1 MLMRRVASN
10 LLALLVSLA
19 VTAIGLELLTRFI
32 ADDGMQFDLEM
43 WKYARDVKQV
53 AADPLIGHEHAPN
66 RQARLMGVDFRTN
79 SNGLRDREIP
89 RERAPG
95 KLRVAMLGDSLTVGW
110 GVPFDDMFAKR
121 IERLY
126 AADGVDAEVIN

>member
-1 MLMRRVASN
+1 MRRVASN
-10 LLALLVSLA
+10 LLALFVSLII
-19 VTAIGLELLTRFI
+19 TAIGLELLTRFI

-79 SNGLRDREIP
+79 SQGLRDGEYSF
-89 RERAPG
+89 ERVPG
-95 KLRVAMLGDSLTVGW
+95 KLRIAMLGDSLTVGW
-110 GVPFDDMFAKR
+110 GVPVEDTFAKR
-121 IERLY
+121 
-126 AADGVDAEVIN
+126 